1 MFETLMTLVNTCKDD
16 VDFFIDHNNML
27 HLCINDFDGSN
38 DFSII
43 REYDNPEAVNIL
55 ENWLEDNCISQ
66 TGHIRTLYFF
76 DGFCVKLSYSSFN
89 V

>member
-1 MFETLMTLVNTCKDD
+1 MLNTLMTLINACEDD

-27 HLCINDFDGSN
+27 HLYINDFDGSD

-43 REYDNPEAVNIL
+43 REYDNPEAVNTL
-55 ENWLEDNCISQ
+55 EHWLEDNCISQ
-66 TGHIRTLYFF
+66 TGNFYTLYFF
-76 DGFCVKLSYSSFN
+76 DGFCVKLRYSSFN